1 MEFQSPRPRL
11 TRSVRNTTKLK
22 TEYKN
27 SLQFYTIPPN
37 EVISLQE
44 FEEFAIDRLK
54 VLRAIE
60 RINLGR
66 TARFS
71 DDWKL
76 ALKNDLNKQ
85 NLRSYYQLSSSI
97 QDEDQ
102 IELMVDARRKD
113 HISHFLLRLAFCRT
127 EESRRWFISQES
139 DLFRFRFSEEKSE
152 TIQRFMQENQ
162 INFHPIQEEE
172 KKKILLKLMNTSSH
186 PSRVDNTEYYKVPFT
201 DALDLVRQRKVYL
214 QAGFAYIPADEL
226 VSIITASFRS
236 HLSLAMTLTMRSLP
250 ELEDDHRIKRLL
262 SDLDK
267 RYTGQDFNSS
277 QNKKTAGSVTPDMLD
292 GLSKQSFAP
301 CMRHLHETMR
311 ATHHLK
317 HGGRIQYG
325 LFIKGIGLSLEHSL
339 KFWRDEFSKHMDIDK
354 FEKQYAYTIRHNY
367 GKEGKR
373 VNYTPHSCIKIINSS
388 IGPGENHGCPFKHFD
403 PALLRQKLTLYRVA
417 PTVVQDIA
425 DLVSRQHY
433 QIACQRYFEAT
444 HQTELDGGIQHPNQY
459 FQESQKILNGDV
471 KERSLAKG
479 SHKVPTT
486 RATLTVKEKPAV
498 VDEMGSDDDY
508 NYSTLDL

>member
-354 FEKQYAYTIRHNY
+354 VNCSSSNSIDYQQFEGEKIHFFDSLKNSTLTRSVTI
-367 GKEGKR
+367 
-373 VNYTPHSCIKIINSS
+373 
-388 IGPGENHGCPFKHFD
+388 
-403 PALLRQKLTLYRVA
+403 
-417 PTVVQDIA
+417 
-425 DLVSRQHY
+425 
-433 QIACQRYFEAT
+433 
-444 HQTELDGGIQHPNQY
+444 TEKKAN
-459 FQESQKILNGDV
+459 ES
-471 KERSLAKG
+471 
-479 SHKVPTT
+479 TT
-486 RATLTVKEKPAV
+486 RHTVASKSSTRVLDREKITAALSNISIRLCSV
-498 VDEMGSDDDY
+498 KS
-508 NYSTLDL
+508 